1 MRDFFFH
8 APNDV
13 KGVLSLLD
21 EHGEDARVMAGG
33 TAMMLIMKQSLLD
46 ANHVVSLQNV
56 QGLNYINRENGSL
69 RIGALTKHRDV
80 ETSSEIKK
88 SNPLLAEVYSRIA
101 TIRIRNVATVGG
113 GLAHSDP
120 AQDPQPTL
128 LALGATVKVAS
139 TSEEREIP
147 LSEFLLD
154 YYETALQPGEVITE
168 LVVPDPPK
176 GSEGVYI
183 KYLPRT
189 ADDYPT
195 VGVVAI
201 GLVVDGICQ
210 DVRLGLGALAS
221 TAIRA
226 TTVEDFLKGK
236 EVSAQNVRQAAEAVA
251 EIVDPLTD
259 PRGSA
264 DYKRDMAVV
273 FARRALERAL
283 GITQ

>member
-56 QGLNYINRENGSL
+56 QGLNYVNRENGSL

-80 ETSSEIKK
+80 ETSSEVKK

-113 GLAHSDP
+113 GLAHSAP

-128 LALGATVKVAS
+128 LALGASVKVAS

-210 DVRLGLGALAS
+210 DVRLG
-221 TAIRA
+221 
-226 TTVEDFLKGK
+226 
-236 EVSAQNVRQAAEAVA
+236 
-251 EIVDPLTD
+251 
-259 PRGSA
+259 
-264 DYKRDMAVV
+264 
-273 FARRALERAL
+273 
-283 GITQ
+283 